1 MIRNI
6 VFDMGHV
13 LLWFQPIK
21 ACRAL
26 MDTEQDAQTLLGAFF
41 GGPLWV
47 DVDTGKL
54 DAEAF
59 TDAVKAELDQR
70 FHPIVESLYNGMPE
84 NIMFPVDGMAEVIDN
99 VLNRGFHVYLLS
111 NAGLWMSRR
120 RDIIPHID
128 RFHGVI
134 FSAEEG
140 MVKPDPRLYR
150 RLMDTY
156 GLKPEECFFVEDR
169 DDNLLAAAQIGW
181 RTHRFTGDAAALQT
195 EIDTL

>member
-6 VFDMGHV
+6 IFDMGHV

-47 DVDTGKL
+47 DVDIGKL
-54 DAEAF
+54 DGEAF
-59 TDAVKAELDQR
+59 TTAVKAGLDPR
-70 FHPIVESLYNGMPE
+70 FHAPVDALYRGMPE
-84 NIMFPVDGMAEVIDN
+84 NILFPVDGMAGVVDA
-99 VLNRGFHVYLLS
+99 VLNRGFRVYLLS
-111 NAGLWMSRR
+111 NAGMYMSRR
-120 RDIIPHID
+120 RDFIPHID
-128 RFHGVI
+128 RFHGVM

-140 MVKPDPRLYR
+140 LVKPDPRLYG

-156 GLKPEECFFVEDR
+156 GLQPEECFFVEDR

-181 RTHRFTGDAAALQT
+181 RTHQFTGDAEALQT
-195 EIDTL
+195 ELDAL